1 MPTPFLSALLR
12 VSGRQKARDSL
23 MGSLVLDASKAA
35 AIGWKPPISLDRGLR
50 LALDDAQGESV

>member
-12 VSGRQKARDSL
+12 ISGRQEARDSL

-35 AIGWKPPISLDRGLR
+35 AIGWKPPVSLDKGLR
-50 LALDDAQGESV
+50 LALDGAQGERV